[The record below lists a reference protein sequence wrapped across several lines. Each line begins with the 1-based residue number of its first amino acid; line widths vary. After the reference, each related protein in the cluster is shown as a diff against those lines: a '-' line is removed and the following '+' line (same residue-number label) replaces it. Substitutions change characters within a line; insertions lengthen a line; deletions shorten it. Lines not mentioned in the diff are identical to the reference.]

1 MINEVV
7 SNEEKIN
14 ELRMT
19 IQDTDV
25 NDSTAQNPSVNVNI
39 SLSRFRF
46 LSWKLPSD
54 LLLQSNLKQID
65 EYNLKN
71 SLWNWVNPVY
81 QNLIVF
87 GLKGDYLP
95 LLCTSKTLV
104 LLV

>member
-46 LSWKLPSD
+46 LS
-54 LLLQSNLKQID
+54 
-65 EYNLKN
+65 
-71 SLWNWVNPVY
+71 
-81 QNLIVF
+81 
-87 GLKGDYLP
+87 
-95 LLCTSKTLV
+95 
-104 LLV
+104 